1 MDNASDYGSEDS
13 RFDSWLA
20 CSASFASLN
29 RRKLNA
35 LGEAKES
42 SPLAARVRLP
52 VWEVRVVFASL
63 IETASASVC
72 ASSTFSQRRSFSNL
86 MGWGSV
92 PTGVPSIAQLV
103 ERRTCGILQSRP
115 PLEGKSSFPDRESNP
130 GRGGEETSLSLD
142 PSSSA
147 EKHSQ
152 AL

>member
-13 RFDSWLA
+13 RFDYGSDDSRFVSWLA
-20 CSASFASLN
+20 RSASFASLN
-29 RRKLNA
+29 GRKLNP

-63 IETASASVC
+63 IETASSSVC

-92 PTGVPSIAQLV
+92 P
-103 ERRTCGILQSRP
+103 
-115 PLEGKSSFPDRESNP
+115 DRCAF
-130 GRGGEETSLSLD
+130 D
-142 PSSSA
+142 SSA
-147 EKHSQ
+147 GRAEDCRWQ
-152 AL
+152 VGNP